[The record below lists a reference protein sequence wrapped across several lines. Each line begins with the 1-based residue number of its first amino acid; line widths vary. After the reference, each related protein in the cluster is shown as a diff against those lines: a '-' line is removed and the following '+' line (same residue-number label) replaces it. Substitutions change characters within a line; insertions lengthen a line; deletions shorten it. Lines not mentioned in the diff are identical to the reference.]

1 MNGARQHTFVLAVS
15 PTTHGFAFAL
25 FEGHLSPVDWGG
37 KEVRGRQKHSR
48 CPARITAILDR
59 HQPDIMV
66 LQDTSPTGTRR
77 SRRVTNLNAAV
88 RKLAAAR
95 AIPVYAYSREE
106 VRSAFT

>member
-1 MNGARQHTFVLAVS
+1 MNGARQYVFVLAVY
-15 PTTHGFAFAL
+15 PNTHGFAFVL
-25 FEGHLSPVDWGG
+25 FKDHLSPVDWGV
-37 KEVRGRQKHSR
+37 KEIRGRRKHSR
-48 CPARITAILDR
+48 CIARITAILDR

-88 RKLAAAR
+88 AKLAAAR